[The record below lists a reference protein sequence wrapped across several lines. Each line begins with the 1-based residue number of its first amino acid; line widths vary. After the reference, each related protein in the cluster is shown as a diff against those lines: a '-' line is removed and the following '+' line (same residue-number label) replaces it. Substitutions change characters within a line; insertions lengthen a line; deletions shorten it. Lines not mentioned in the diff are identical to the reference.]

1 MFMNVIIFGATGG
14 IGKWAVRYALQ
25 SGHRVTA
32 YVRNARKI
40 TEANENLTIIQG
52 DICDEQKMIKA
63 LAGQDAVVW
72 CVGIPMKK
80 SYQKMESLEGHK
92 TLIKAMEANR
102 VKRLVDWGTP
112 SVHFSKDKKSLI
124 TVVPGIIAG
133 IVFTQAKKEMVAIA
147 KVLQESNLDW
157 TLVRFMAPQDTCY
170 TGNVK
175 VGFGDTKMK
184 FSISRE
190 DIGAFMIKMLE
201 SDTYIHSMPN
211 IGS

>member
-14 IGKWAVRYALQ
+14 IGRWAVQHALQ
-25 SGHRVTA
+25 REYHVTA
-32 YVRNARKI
+32 YVRNAQKI
-40 TEANENLTIIQG
+40 TETNKNLTVIQG
-52 DICDEQKMIKA
+52 DIHDQQEMTKA
-63 LAGQDAVVW
+63 LSGQDAVVW

-80 SYQKMESLEGHK
+80 RYQKMESLEGHK
-92 TLIKAMEANR
+92 TLIKAMEANL

-112 SVHFSKDKKSLI
+112 SIHFQQDKKSLI
-124 TVVPGIIAG
+124 TVVPGIMAG
-133 IVFTQAKKEMVAIA
+133 LLFPQAKKEMLAIA

-157 TLVRFMAPQDTCY
+157 TLVRFMAPQNTCY

-175 VGFGDTKMK
+175 VGFGDTKMN

-190 DIGAFMIKMLE
+190 DIGAFMIKMLD
-201 SDTYIHSMPN
+201 SDTYIRSMPI

>member
-1 MFMNVIIFGATGG
+1 MNVMIFGATGG
-14 IGKWAVRYALQ
+14 IGKWAVQHALQ
-25 SGHRVTA
+25 SGYHVTA
-32 YVRNARKI
+32 YVRNAQKI
-40 TEANENLTIIQG
+40 TAANKNLTVIQG
-52 DICDEQKMIKA
+52 DIHDQQKMTKA
-63 LAGQDAVVW
+63 LSGQDAVVW

-92 TLIKAMEANR
+92 ALIKAMEANQ

-112 SVHFSKDKKSLI
+112 SIHFQKDKKSLI
-124 TVVPGIIAG
+124 TVVPGIMAG
-133 IVFTQAKKEMVAIA
+133 LLFPQAKKEMLAIA
-147 KVLQESNLDW
+147 KVLQKSSLDW
-157 TLVRFMAPQDTCY
+157 TLVRFIAPQNTCY

-175 VGFGDTKMK
+175 VGFGDTKMN

-201 SDTYIHSMPN
+201 SDTYIRSMPI

>member
-1 MFMNVIIFGATGG
+1 MNVIIFGATGG
-14 IGKWAVRYALQ
+14 IGKWAVKYALQ
-25 SGHRVTA
+25 SGYHVTA
-32 YVRNARKI
+32 YVRNAQKI
-40 TEANENLTIIQG
+40 TQTDAHLTVIQG
-52 DICDEQKMIKA
+52 DIYDQQKMTKA
-63 LAGQDAVVW
+63 LSGQDAVVW

-92 TLIKAMEANR
+92 VLIQAMEANQ

-112 SVHFSKDKKSLI
+112 SVHFEQDKKSLI
-124 TVVPGIIAG
+124 TVVPGIMAG
-133 IVFTQAKKEMVAIA
+133 LLFPQAKKEMLAIA

-157 TLVRFMAPQDTCY
+157 TLVRFMAPQNTSY

-175 VGFGDTKMK
+175 VGFGDRKMK

-190 DIGAFMIKMLE
+190 DIGAFMIKMLD
-201 SDTYIHSMPN
+201 SDTYIHSMPI

>member
-1 MFMNVIIFGATGG
+1 MNVIIFGATGG
-14 IGKWAVRYALQ
+14 IGKWAIKYALQ
-25 SGHRVTA
+25 SGHYVTA
-32 YVRNARKI
+32 YVRNAQKI
-40 TEANENLTIIQG
+40 TETNENLTVIQG
-52 DICDEQKMIKA
+52 DIHDEQKMTKA

-92 TLIKAMEANR
+92 TLIKAMETNK

-112 SVHFSKDKKSLI
+112 SVHFKQDKKSLI

-133 IVFTQAKKEMVAIA
+133 IIFPQAKREMVAIA
-147 KVLQESNLDW
+147 KVLQESDLDW
-157 TLVRFMAPQDTCY
+157 TLVRFVAPQNTCY
-170 TGNVK
+170 TGNIK
-175 VGFGDTKMK
+175 VGFGDTKMN

-190 DIGAFMIKMLE
+190 DIGAFMIKMLD
-201 SDTYIHSMPN
+201 SDTYIHSMPI

>member
-1 MFMNVIIFGATGG
+1 MNVIIFGATGG
-14 IGKWAVRYALQ
+14 IGKWAVKHALQ
-25 SGHRVTA
+25 SGYHVTA
-32 YVRNARKI
+32 YVRNAQKM
-40 TEANENLTIIQG
+40 TETNENLTVIQG
-52 DICDEQKMIKA
+52 ELHDQQKMTKA
-63 LAGQDAVVW
+63 LSGQDAVVW

-80 SYQKMESLEGHK
+80 NYQKMESLEGHK
-92 TLIKAMEANR
+92 TLIKAMEANH

-112 SVHFSKDKKSLI
+112 SVHFEQDKKSLI
-124 TVVPGIIAG
+124 TVFPGIIAG
-133 IVFTQAKKEMVAIA
+133 ILFSQAKKEMLKIA
-147 KVLQESNLDW
+147 KVLQESDLDW
-157 TLVRFMAPQDTCY
+157 TLVRFMAPQNTGY

-201 SDTYIHSMPN
+201 SDTYIRSMPI

>member
-1 MFMNVIIFGATGG
+1 M
-14 IGKWAVRYALQ
+14 AVRYALQ

-32 YVRNARKI
+32 YVCNARKI

-80 SYQKMESLEGHK
+80 SYQKIESLEGHK

-190 DIGAFMIKMLE
+190 DIGAFMIKMLD
-201 SDTYIHSMPN
+201 SDTYIHSMPI

>member
-1 MFMNVIIFGATGG
+1 MNVMIFGATGG
-14 IGKWAVRYALQ
+14 IGKWAVQHALQ
-25 SGHRVTA
+25 SGYHVTA
-32 YVRNARKI
+32 YVRNAQKI
-40 TEANENLTIIQG
+40 TAANKNLTVIQG
-52 DICDEQKMIKA
+52 DIHDQQKMTKA
-63 LAGQDAVVW
+63 LSGQDAVVW

-92 TLIKAMEANR
+92 ALIKAMEANQ

-112 SVHFSKDKKSLI
+112 SIHFQQDKKSLI
-124 TVVPGIIAG
+124 TVVPGIMVG
-133 IVFTQAKKEMVAIA
+133 LLFPQAKKEMLAIA
-147 KVLQESNLDW
+147 KVLQESSLDW
-157 TLVRFMAPQDTCY
+157 TLVRFIAPQNTCY

-175 VGFGDTKMK
+175 VGFGDTKMN

-201 SDTYIHSMPN
+201 SDTYIRSMPI

>member
-1 MFMNVIIFGATGG
+1 MNVIIFGATGG
-14 IGKWAVRYALQ
+14 IGKWAVKHALQ
-25 SGHRVTA
+25 RDYHVTA
-32 YVRNARKI
+32 YVRNAQKI
-40 TEANENLTIIQG
+40 TETNKNLTIIQG
-52 DICDEQKMIKA
+52 DIHDQQEMTKA
-63 LAGQDAVVW
+63 LSGQDAVVW

-92 TLIKAMEANR
+92 TLIKAMKANQ

-112 SVHFSKDKKSLI
+112 SIHFEQDKKSLI

-133 IVFTQAKKEMVAIA
+133 LLFSQAKKEMLAIA
-147 KVLQESNLDW
+147 EVLQESDLDW
-157 TLVRFMAPQDTCY
+157 TLVRFMAPQNTCY

-175 VGFGDTKMK
+175 AGFGDIKMN

-190 DIGAFMIKMLE
+190 DIGAFMIKMLD
-201 SDTYIHSMPN
+201 SDEYIHSMPI

>member
-1 MFMNVIIFGATGG
+1 MNVMIFGATGG
-14 IGKWAVRYALQ
+14 IGKWAVQHALQ
-25 SGHRVTA
+25 REYHVTA
-32 YVRNARKI
+32 YVRNAQKI
-40 TEANENLTIIQG
+40 TETNKNLTVIQG
-52 DICDEQKMIKA
+52 DIHDQQEMTKA
-63 LAGQDAVVW
+63 LSGQDAVVW

-80 SYQKMESLEGHK
+80 RYQKMESLEGHK
-92 TLIKAMEANR
+92 TLIKAMEANL

-112 SVHFSKDKKSLI
+112 SIHFQQDKKSLI

-133 IVFTQAKKEMVAIA
+133 LLFPQAKKEMLAIA
-147 KVLQESNLDW
+147 KVLQESSLDW
-157 TLVRFMAPQDTCY
+157 TLVRFIAPQNTCY

-175 VGFGDTKMK
+175 VGFGDTKMN

-201 SDTYIHSMPN
+201 SDTYIRSMPI

>member
-1 MFMNVIIFGATGG
+1 MNVIIFGATGG
-14 IGKWAVRYALQ
+14 IGKWAVKYALQ
-25 SGHRVTA
+25 SGYHVTA
-32 YVRNARKI
+32 YVRNAQKI
-40 TEANENLTIIQG
+40 TQTDAHLTVIQG
-52 DICDEQKMIKA
+52 DIYDQQKMTKA
-63 LAGQDAVVW
+63 LSGQDAVVW

-92 TLIKAMEANR
+92 VLIQAMEANQ

-112 SVHFSKDKKSLI
+112 SVHFEQDKKSLI
-124 TVVPGIIAG
+124 TVVPGIMAG
-133 IVFTQAKKEMVAIA
+133 LLFPQAQKEMLAIA

-157 TLVRFMAPQDTCY
+157 TLVRFMAPQNTSY

-175 VGFGDTKMK
+175 VGFGDRKMK

-190 DIGAFMIKMLE
+190 DIGAFMIKMLD
-201 SDTYIHSMPN
+201 SDTYIHSMPI